1 MLSGIVHI
9 LYGMVLQLANKPRPT
24 NSKGQFVSKD
34 GETKPL
40 IGRPE
45 MYTQKFV
52 REELEK
58 ILRKLKKDKDIIYI
72 GSLFEDK
79 NYTRQTFYYMVNK
92 FVDKTNERFDYDI
105 EQIAIKLNEVIEDRV
120 VTYGL
125 KNGNSAAFIKF
136 LLQSKF
142 GYEDKK
148 VIENRTESLEL
159 SKKKEKLLDDLA
171 RRLLPEPDKQQH
183 LVDVEVIKEMT
194 A

>member
-1 MLSGIVHI
+1 
-9 LYGMVLQLANKPRPT
+9 
-24 NSKGQFVSKD
+24 
-34 GETKPL
+34 
-40 IGRPE
+40 
-45 MYTQKFV
+45 
-52 REELEK
+52 
-58 ILRKLKKDKDIIYI
+58 
-72 GSLFEDK
+72 
-79 NYTRQTFYYMVNK
+79 
-92 FVDKTNERFDYDI
+92 
-105 EQIAIKLNEVIEDRV
+105 LNEVIEDRV